1 MSKTA
6 AAAFPGDVLTLR
18 PYAAVPAAGKSGKAI
33 NASNASNADRA
44 GVRTFLLEVRDE
56 AASKVLLASLP
67 LLDRLLVEKN
77 AELRERRLA
86 EMIDF
91 MAGQML
97 VPSTVDLQMAQRL
110 AVRHAR
116 ILNEFGAFTV
126 EELADANRSQATVRS
141 ALADNWRKRR
151 QVFAVPHPDKA
162 ARARDVYPA
171 FQFEDHKPI
180 KAVAA
185 VLEAFG
191 ERKAPWKLA
200 LWFTSNNGWLPG
212 SLRPVDLLRSS
223 PDAVIEAARRDAA
236 GSAM

>member
-1 MSKTA
+1 MSKA
-6 AAAFPGDVLTLR
+6 AVALPGDVLTLQ
-18 PYAAVPAAGKSGKAI
+18 PYATAPAAGKAGKAEK
-33 NASNASNADRA
+33 A
-44 GVRTFLLEVRDE
+44 GVRRFLLEVRDE

-77 AELRERRLA
+77 AELRERRLE
-86 EMIDF
+86 EMVDF

-97 VPSTVDLQMAQRL
+97 VPSTVDLEMAQRL

-116 ILNEFGAFTV
+116 ILNEFGAFTA

-151 QVFAVPHPDKA
+151 QVFAVPHPDKT
-162 ARARDVYPA
+162 ARGRDVYPG
-171 FQFEDHKPI
+171 FQFEDHKLI

-191 ERKAPWKLA
+191 ERKSPWKLA
-200 LWFTSNNGWLPG
+200 LWFTSNNGWLPA
-212 SLRPVDLLRSS
+212 SKRPVDLLPSN

>member
-1 MSKTA
+1 VRELARSSA
-6 AAAFPGDVLTLR
+6 SIRLTDGR
-18 PYAAVPAAGKSGKAI
+18 RCSQNVSAPAAGKAGKA
-33 NASNASNADRA
+33 DKA

-67 LLDRLLVEKN
+67 LLGSLLVEKN
-77 AELRERRLA
+77 AELRERRLE
-86 EMIDF
+86 EMVDF
-91 MAGQML
+91 MTGQML
-97 VPSTVDLQMAQRL
+97 VPSTVDLQMVQRL

-116 ILNEFGAFTV
+116 ILNEFGAFTA

-151 QVFAVPHPDKA
+151 QIFAVPHPDKA
-162 ARARDVYPA
+162 
-171 FQFEDHKPI
+171 
-180 KAVAA
+180 VAA
-185 VLEAFG
+185 VLDAFG

-212 SLRPVDLLRSS
+212 SKRPVDLLQSN
-223 PDAVIEAARRDAA
+223 PDEVIKAARRDAA